1 MLPSRYAG
9 KLGMV
14 GVSDVS
20 LMILLIFYQKQ
31 NKYSFDAEISYPDA
45 QTPEWSAWCP
55 DTFLEED
62 PQIYLT
68 YFVLPKPAGIQP
80 WCLLKVGTKPSRC
93 WVWSPALKTPLHSWN
108 LLSPP
113 LTAKLQPAQ
122 WTLLYSSKPWLAQYS
137 CLMEMAVSLFLK
149 WFAQCEMG
157 VLGTERCIADTT
169 DRAKGFR
176 DISCLLK
183 GMARKRPTRFPLKCF
198 SAGNQDMQPEFG

>member
-1 MLPSRYAG
+1 M
-9 KLGMV
+9 
-14 GVSDVS
+14 VS
-20 LMILLIFYQKQ
+20 LMSRHIPGRIPSDIPDIFCPSQTCRHPTVVLVKGGYQTKQMLL
-31 NKYSFDAEISYPDA
+31 
-45 QTPEWSAWCP
+45 C
-55 DTFLEED
+55 
-62 PQIYLT
+62 
-68 YFVLPKPAGIQP
+68 
-80 WCLLKVGTKPSRC
+80 
-93 WVWSPALKTPLHSWN
+93 
-108 LLSPP
+108 PP

-137 CLMEMAVSLFLK
+137 CLMETAVSLFLK

-198 SAGNQDMQPEFG
+198 SAGNQDMQPEFW